1 MQAHQTEPEQPD
13 QAGSMNTPS
22 YSEDT
27 TPTPSVQTDKLVEMG
42 VPLGNGELM
51 NHGKALKPDSG
62 TKADFKM
69 KDSKFAFSPR
79 QLGELLNPKNLS
91 TFQTLGGLA
100 GLEKGL
106 RTDRQCGLSSDET
119 VLDAYISFDGTNVRL
134 ANTTASKEALAP
146 ITIARAPSTPA
157 GRPPDGLF
165 ADRKRVF
172 QDNTLPAK
180 KSLNF
185 LQLMWMAYNDYVLFL
200 LTAAAIVSLG
210 IGLYQALGTAPT
222 PNNPPVEWIEG
233 VAIIIAI
240 VIIVIVGSV
249 NDYEKERQ
257 FTKLNKKKQDR
268 NVKVIRSGKSQVVS
282 LFEVL
287 VGDVVHLE
295 SGDVI
300 PADGIFIHGYDVK
313 CDESSTTGESKLL
326 RKQPGEEVFQAIQEQ
341 KELRNMDPFIVSG
354 AKVAEGLGTF
364 LVTATGVNSSYG
376 KILMSLREEPSFTP
390 LQSRLNKLAK
400 FIAWFGGVAAL
411 LLFLVLFIK
420 FLVQLPHNT
429 QSPPQKGQDF
439 LDVLIIALTVLIIAV
454 PEGLPLAVTLALAF
468 ASNRMLKDNNLVRQL
483 RACETM
489 GNATN
494 ICSDKTGTLTQN
506 KMTVVAGIVGTSLL
520 FDDKLGVS
528 SVASNPHASSSQ
540 EISIT
545 STNAA
550 VPIAAFVRCLIDEVK
565 EMLKQSI
572 VINSTAF
579 EGEEDG
585 RQTFIGSK
593 TETALLTFA
602 RDYLG
607 MGPVSIERSNTKI
620 VQLIPFDAARQC
632 MGTVVELKNNLHRL
646 YVKGASEILLGR
658 CTRIIQYSTKEVWD
672 TEMTTDNTESLKQII
687 ASYASRS
694 QRTITLGYRDFEHW
708 PPTGVRTAEDDE
720 TEVVFEDILK
730 DLVFLGITGI
740 QDPLRDGAQEAV
752 QACQKAGVV
761 VRMVT
766 GDNILTAKAIAEE
779 CGILSASDIAME
791 GPEFRNLSEAQIDQI
806 IPNLKV
812 LARSSPEDKRILVT
826 RLKEIGETVAV
837 TGDGTNDALALAAA
851 DVGFSMGIAGTE
863 VAKEA
868 SSIVLMD
875 DNFSSIVKAI
885 MWGRAVNDAVKKFL
899 QVYHLIFGSQTSL
912 TLYSFKLQSASP
924 L

>member
-1 MQAHQTEPEQPD
+1 LLSLSEIFPSCYLTHQAEPEQR
-13 QAGSMNTPS
+13 NS

-27 TPTPSVQTDKLVEMG
+27 TPTSSVPTDKLVELSI
-42 VPLGNGELM
+42 PIDNGESM
-51 NHGKALKPDSG
+51 NDREALKPAAG
-62 TKADFKM
+62 TGADDFKM
-69 KDSKFAFSPR
+69 KDSKFAFSPG
-79 QLGELLNPKNLS
+79 QLDKLLNPKSLS
-91 TFQTLGGLA
+91 TFHTLGGLA

-106 RTDRQCGLSSDET
+106 RTDRQRGLSSDET
-119 VLDAYISFDGTNVRL
+119 VLDGYLSFDGTNVIFS
-134 ANTTASKEALAP
+134 NITTSKEAFAP
-146 ITIARAPSTPA
+146 TTVTRATTTIL
-157 GRPPDGLF
+157 GRPQAGLF

-180 KSLNF
+180 KSLNIF
-185 LQLMWMAYNDYVLFL
+185 QLMWMAYNDYILFL
-200 LTAAAIVSLG
+200 LTAAAIVSLA
-210 IGLYQALGTAPT
+210 IGLYQTFGIART
-222 PNNPPVEWIEG
+222 PNNPPIEWVEG
-233 VAIIIAI
+233 VAIITAI
-240 VIIVIVGSV
+240 IIIVVVGSV

-257 FTKLNKKKQDR
+257 FAKLNKKKQDR
-268 NVKVIRSGKSQVVS
+268 NVKLIRSGKSQVVS

-300 PADGIFIHGYDVK
+300 PADGIFINGHNVK
-313 CDESSTTGESKLL
+313 CDESSETGESKLL
-326 RKQPGEEVFQAIQEQ
+326 RKHPGDEVYQAIQEQ
-341 KELRNMDPFIVSG
+341 RDPQKMDPFIISG
-354 AKVAEGLGTF
+354 TKVAEGLGTF
-364 LVTATGVNSSYG
+364 LVTATGVNSTYG
-376 KILMSLREEPSFTP
+376 KILISLREDPTFTP

-400 FIAWFGGVAAL
+400 RIAWLGGVAGI
-411 LLFLVLFIK
+411 LLFIVLFIK
-420 FLVQLPHNT
+420 FLAQLPHNT
-429 QSPPQKGQDF
+429 ESPAQKGQDF
-439 LDVLIIALTVLIIAV
+439 LSVLIISLTVLIIAV

-483 RACETM
+483 KACETM

-506 KMTVVAGIVGTSLL
+506 KMTVVAGIVGINLL
-520 FDDKLGVS
+520 FDVRLGVS
-528 SVASNPHASSSQ
+528 SVVSNPHASSSQ
-540 EISIT
+540 EF
-545 STNAA
+545 NVAPANVA
-550 VPIAAFVRCLIDEVK
+550 VSIAAFVRGLIDEVK

-607 MGPVSIERSNTKI
+607 MGPVSIERLDTKI
-620 VQLIPFDAARQC
+620 VQFIPFDAARQC
-632 MGTVVELKNNLHRL
+632 MGTVVELQNNLYRL
-646 YVKGASEILLGR
+646 YIKGASEVVLNK
-658 CTRIIQYSTKEVWD
+658 CTRIIQYSTKGVWD
-672 TEMTTDNTESLKQII
+672 TEMTTENTEYLKQII

-694 QRTITLGYRDFEHW
+694 QRTITLGYRDFKHW

-720 TEVVFEDILK
+720 TDVVFEDIFK

-740 QDPLRDGAQEAV
+740 QDPLRDGAHEAV

-766 GDNILTAKAIAEE
+766 GDNILTAKAIAKE
-779 CGILSASDIAME
+779 CGILSAGDIAME
-791 GPEFRNLSEAQIDQI
+791 GSEFRNLSESQKDQI

-812 LARSSPEDKRILVT
+812 LARSSPEDKRVLVT
-826 RLKEIGETVAV
+826 RLKELGETVAV

-863 VAKEA
+863 VAREA

-899 QVYHLIFGSQTSL
+899 QVYHLIFG
-912 TLYSFKLQSASP
+912 F
-924 L
+924 

>member
-1 MQAHQTEPEQPD
+1 MQAHQAQPEQPN
-13 QAGSMNTPS
+13 QTGSTIAPL

-27 TPTPSVQTDKLVEMG
+27 TPASSAQSDKLVELSM
-42 VPLGNGELM
+42 PFGNGESM
-51 NHGKALKPDSG
+51 NDKEALKPAAG
-62 TKADFKM
+62 TGADFKM
-69 KDSKFAFSPR
+69 KDSKFAFSPG
-79 QLGELLNPKNLS
+79 QLSKLLNPKSLS
-91 TFQTLGGLA
+91 TFRALGGLA

-106 RTDRQCGLSSDET
+106 RTDRQRGLSSDET
-119 VLDAYISFDGTNVRL
+119 VLDGYMSFDGTNVIL
-134 ANTTASKEALAP
+134 SNITTSKEAFAS
-146 ITIARAPSTPA
+146 TTVTRATTTLL
-157 GRPPDGLF
+157 GRPQTGLF

-180 KSLNF
+180 KPLNIF
-185 LQLMWMAYNDYVLFL
+185 QLMWMAYNDYILFL
-200 LTAAAIVSLG
+200 LTAAAIVSLA
-210 IGLYQALGTAPT
+210 IGLYQTFGIART
-222 PNNPPVEWIEG
+222 PNNPPLEWVEG

-240 VIIVIVGSV
+240 IIIVIAGSV

-257 FTKLNKKKQDR
+257 FAKLNKKKQDR
-268 NVKVIRSGKSQVVS
+268 TVKVIRSGKSQVVS

-300 PADGIFIHGYDVK
+300 PADGIFINGHNVK
-313 CDESSTTGESKLL
+313 CDESSETGESMHV
-326 RKQPGEEVFQAIQEQ
+326 RKHPGDEVFQAIQEQ
-341 KELRNMDPFIVSG
+341 RDFHKMDPFIVSG
-354 AKVAEGLGTF
+354 TKVAEGLGTF
-364 LVTATGVNSSYG
+364 LITATGVNSTYG
-376 KILMSLREEPSFTP
+376 RILMSLREDPSFTP

-400 FIAWFGGVAAL
+400 RIAWLGGVAGI
-411 LLFLVLFIK
+411 LLFIVLFIK

-429 QSPPQKGQDF
+429 ETPAQKGQNF
-439 LDVLIIALTVLIIAV
+439 IGVLIISLTVLVIAV

-468 ASNRMLKDNNLVRQL
+468 ASNKMLKDNNLVRQL
-483 RACETM
+483 KACETM

-506 KMTVVAGIVGTSLL
+506 KMTVVAGIVGINLL
-520 FDDKLGVS
+520 FDSRLGVS
-528 SVASNPHASSSQ
+528 SIVSNPSLQEINVASANV
-540 EISIT
+540 
-545 STNAA
+545 A
-550 VPIAAFVRCLIDEVK
+550 VSIAAFVSGLVDEVK

-607 MGPVSIERSNTKI
+607 MGPVSIERLDTKI
-620 VQLIPFDAARQC
+620 VQFIPFDAARKC
-632 MGTVVELKNNLHRL
+632 MGTVVELQNNLYRL
-646 YVKGASEILLGR
+646 YVKGASEIVLAK
-658 CTRIIQYSTKEVWD
+658 CTRIIQYSTKGVWD
-672 TEMTTDNTESLKQII
+672 TEMTTENTEYLKQII
-687 ASYASRS
+687 TSYASRS
-694 QRTITLGYRDFEHW
+694 QRTITLGYRDFKHW

-720 TEVVFEDILK
+720 TDVVFEDIFK

-740 QDPLRDGAQEAV
+740 QDPLRDGAHEAV

-779 CGILSASDIAME
+779 CGILSAGDIAME
-791 GPEFRNLSEAQIDQI
+791 GSDFRNLSESQKNQI

-812 LARSSPEDKRILVT
+812 LARSSPEDKRVLVT
-826 RLKEIGETVAV
+826 RLKEMGETVAV

-863 VAKEA
+863 VAREA

-899 QVYHLIFGSQTSL
+899 QVYHLIFG
-912 TLYSFKLQSASP
+912 F
-924 L
+924 

>member
-1 MQAHQTEPEQPD
+1 
-13 QAGSMNTPS
+13 MN
-22 YSEDT
+22 
-27 TPTPSVQTDKLVEMG
+27 DKE
-42 VPLGNGELM
+42 
-51 NHGKALKPDSG
+51 ALKPAAG
-62 TKADFKM
+62 TGADFKM
-69 KDSKFAFSPR
+69 KDSKFAFSPG
-79 QLGELLNPKNLS
+79 QLSKLLNPKSLS
-91 TFQTLGGLA
+91 TFRALGGLA

-106 RTDRQCGLSSDET
+106 RTDRQRGLSSDET
-119 VLDAYISFDGTNVRL
+119 VLDGYMSFDGTNVIL
-134 ANTTASKEALAP
+134 SNITTSKEAFAS
-146 ITIARAPSTPA
+146 TTVTRATTTLL
-157 GRPPDGLF
+157 GRPQTGLF

-180 KSLNF
+180 KPLNIF
-185 LQLMWMAYNDYVLFL
+185 QLMWMAYNDYILFL
-200 LTAAAIVSLG
+200 LTAAAIVSLA
-210 IGLYQALGTAPT
+210 IGLYQTFGIART
-222 PNNPPVEWIEG
+222 PNNPPLEWVEG

-240 VIIVIVGSV
+240 IIIVIAGSV

-257 FTKLNKKKQDR
+257 FAKLNKKKQDR
-268 NVKVIRSGKSQVVS
+268 TVKVIRSGKSQVVS

-300 PADGIFIHGYDVK
+300 PADGIFINGHNVK
-313 CDESSTTGESKLL
+313 CDESSETGESMHV
-326 RKQPGEEVFQAIQEQ
+326 RKHPGDEVFQAIQEQ
-341 KELRNMDPFIVSG
+341 RDFHKMDPFIVSG
-354 AKVAEGLGTF
+354 TKVAEGLGTF
-364 LVTATGVNSSYG
+364 LITATGVNSTYG
-376 KILMSLREEPSFTP
+376 RILMSLREDPSFTP

-400 FIAWFGGVAAL
+400 RIAWLGGVAGI
-411 LLFLVLFIK
+411 LLFIVLFIK

-429 QSPPQKGQDF
+429 ETPAQKGQNF
-439 LDVLIIALTVLIIAV
+439 IGVLIISLTVLVIAV

-468 ASNRMLKDNNLVRQL
+468 ASNKMLKDNNLVRQL
-483 RACETM
+483 KACETM

-506 KMTVVAGIVGTSLL
+506 KMTVVAGIVGINLL
-520 FDDKLGVS
+520 FDSRLGVS
-528 SVASNPHASSSQ
+528 SIVSNPSLQEINVASANV
-540 EISIT
+540 
-545 STNAA
+545 A
-550 VPIAAFVRCLIDEVK
+550 VSIAAFVSGLVDEVK

-607 MGPVSIERSNTKI
+607 MGPVSVERLDTKI
-620 VQLIPFDAARQC
+620 VQFIPFDAARKC
-632 MGTVVELKNNLHRL
+632 MGTVVKLQNNLYRL
-646 YVKGASEILLGR
+646 YVKGASEIVLAK
-658 CTRIIQYSTKEVWD
+658 CTRIIQYSTKGVWD
-672 TEMTTDNTESLKQII
+672 TEMTTENTEYLKQII
-687 ASYASRS
+687 TSYASRS
-694 QRTITLGYRDFEHW
+694 QRTITLGYRDFKHW

-720 TEVVFEDILK
+720 TDVVFEDIFK

-740 QDPLRDGAQEAV
+740 QDPLRDGAHEAV

-779 CGILSASDIAME
+779 CGILSAGDIAME
-791 GPEFRNLSEAQIDQI
+791 GSDFRNLSESQKNQI

-812 LARSSPEDKRILVT
+812 LARSSPEDKRVLVT
-826 RLKEIGETVAV
+826 RLKEMGETVAV

-863 VAKEA
+863 VAREA

-899 QVYHLIFGSQTSL
+899 QVYHLIFG
-912 TLYSFKLQSASP
+912 F
-924 L
+924 

>member
-1 MQAHQTEPEQPD
+1 MQAHQAQPEQPN
-13 QAGSMNTPS
+13 QTGSTIAPL

-27 TPTPSVQTDKLVEMG
+27 TPASSAQSDKLVELSM
-42 VPLGNGELM
+42 PFGNGESM
-51 NHGKALKPDSG
+51 NDKEALKPAAG
-62 TKADFKM
+62 TGADFKM
-69 KDSKFAFSPR
+69 KDSKFAFSPG
-79 QLGELLNPKNLS
+79 QLSKLLNPKSLS
-91 TFQTLGGLA
+91 TFRALGGLA

-106 RTDRQCGLSSDET
+106 RTDRQRGLSSDET
-119 VLDAYISFDGTNVRL
+119 VLDGYMSFDGTNVIL
-134 ANTTASKEALAP
+134 SNITTSKEAFAS
-146 ITIARAPSTPA
+146 TTVTRATTTLL
-157 GRPPDGLF
+157 GRPQTGLF

-180 KSLNF
+180 KPLNIF
-185 LQLMWMAYNDYVLFL
+185 QLMWMAYNDYILFL
-200 LTAAAIVSLG
+200 LTAAAIVSLA
-210 IGLYQALGTAPT
+210 IGLYQTFGIART
-222 PNNPPVEWIEG
+222 PNNPPLEWVEG

-240 VIIVIVGSV
+240 IIIVIAGSV

-257 FTKLNKKKQDR
+257 FAKLNKKKQDR
-268 NVKVIRSGKSQVVS
+268 TVKVIRSGKSQVVS

-300 PADGIFIHGYDVK
+300 PADGIFINGHNVK
-313 CDESSTTGESKLL
+313 CDESSETGESMHV
-326 RKQPGEEVFQAIQEQ
+326 RKHPGDEVFQAIQEQ
-341 KELRNMDPFIVSG
+341 RDFHKMDPFIVSG
-354 AKVAEGLGTF
+354 TKVAEGLGTF
-364 LVTATGVNSSYG
+364 LITATGVNSTYG
-376 KILMSLREEPSFTP
+376 RILMSLREDPSFTP

-400 FIAWFGGVAAL
+400 RIAWLGGVAGI
-411 LLFLVLFIK
+411 LLFIVLFIK

-429 QSPPQKGQDF
+429 ETPAQKGQNF
-439 LDVLIIALTVLIIAV
+439 IGVLIISLTVLVIAV

-468 ASNRMLKDNNLVRQL
+468 ASNKMLKDNNLVRQL
-483 RACETM
+483 KACETM

-506 KMTVVAGIVGTSLL
+506 KMTVVAGIVGINLL
-520 FDDKLGVS
+520 FDSRLGVS
-528 SVASNPHASSSQ
+528 SIVSNPSLQEINVASANV
-540 EISIT
+540 
-545 STNAA
+545 A
-550 VPIAAFVRCLIDEVK
+550 VSIAAFVSGLVDEVK

-607 MGPVSIERSNTKI
+607 MGPVSVERLDTKI
-620 VQLIPFDAARQC
+620 VQFIPFDAARKC
-632 MGTVVELKNNLHRL
+632 MGTVVKLQNNLYRL
-646 YVKGASEILLGR
+646 YVKGASEIVLAK
-658 CTRIIQYSTKEVWD
+658 CTRIIQYSTKGVWD
-672 TEMTTDNTESLKQII
+672 TEMTTENTEYLKQII
-687 ASYASRS
+687 TSYASRS
-694 QRTITLGYRDFEHW
+694 QRTITLGYRDFKHW

-720 TEVVFEDILK
+720 TDVVFEDIFK

-740 QDPLRDGAQEAV
+740 QDPLRDGAHEAV

-779 CGILSASDIAME
+779 CGILSAGDIAME
-791 GPEFRNLSEAQIDQI
+791 GSDFRNLSESQKNQI

-812 LARSSPEDKRILVT
+812 LARSSPEDKRVLVT
-826 RLKEIGETVAV
+826 RLKEMGETVAV

-863 VAKEA
+863 VAREA

-899 QVYHLIFGSQTSL
+899 QVYHLIFG
-912 TLYSFKLQSASP
+912 F
-924 L
+924 